1 MPSPADGGH
10 VGDNAANTL
19 AAEQTSVDALIDVV
33 QGLSTARQ
41 LGEIQQIVRDAAR
54 NLTGADGA
62 TIALR
67 DGERCHY
74 VDESAIAPLWK
85 GQRFRLDECISGW
98 VMAHGEA
105 AVIEDVYGD
114 MRVPHDHYRP
124 TFVASL
130 AVVPVRAGDPIGAIG
145 AYWGERHHP
154 SEREVALLR
163 SLADATAAALEN
175 VSVSTPS
182 QTDELTGLNNRR
194 AFFELALDAF
204 HAELAAEGELAA
216 VFVDLDGLRHVNDT
230 YGHHAGSELIREA
243 AAALVAIS
251 EERDILGRLGGDEL
265 ALLRPGGVGSAQE
278 LHQAIAEAVAHA
290 SRADRP
296 FGLAVSVGVSV
307 SRAAEVRT
315 LDGLLTRADLAM
327 TAHKHSGAQRPH
339 VRRADRPD

>member
-1 MPSPADGGH
+1 M
-10 VGDNAANTL
+10 GDNAANTL
-19 AAEQTSVDALIDVV
+19 AAERSSVDVLIDVV
-33 QGLSTARQ
+33 QELSTARQ
-41 LGEIQQIVRDAAR
+41 LGEIQRIVRDAAR
-54 NLTGADGA
+54 DLTGADGA

-67 DGERCHY
+67 DGERCHF

-85 GQRFRLDECISGW
+85 GQRFGLDECVSGW
-98 VMAHGEA
+98 VLEHAEPA
-105 AVIEDVYGD
+105 LIEDVYAD

-130 AVVPVRAGDPIGAIG
+130 AAVPVRTEDPVAAIG

-154 SEREVALLR
+154 SEREVALLK

-175 VSVSTPS
+175 VSVRTPS

-204 HAELAAEGELAA
+204 HSELAADGECAA
-216 VFVDLDGLRHVNDT
+216 VFIDLDGLRHVNDT

-265 ALLRPGGVGSAQE
+265 ALLRPGGTGSAQE
-278 LHQAIAEAVAHA
+278 LHQAIGDAVAHA

-296 FGLAVSVGVSV
+296 FGLKVSVGVAV
-307 SRAAEVRT
+307 APTRDVRT

-327 TAHKHSGAQRPH
+327 TAHKHSGAQRAH
-339 VRRADRPD
+339 VRRADRPH

>member
-1 MPSPADGGH
+1 
-10 VGDNAANTL
+10 VGDNPTNTI
-19 AAEQTSVDALIDVV
+19 AAERVSVDALIDVV
-33 QGLSTARQ
+33 QELSTARQ
-41 LGEIQQIVRDAAR
+41 LGDIQRIVRDAAR
-54 NLTGADGA
+54 ALTGADGA

-85 GQRFRLDECISGW
+85 GQRFPLDECMSGW
-98 VMAHGEA
+98 VIGHGEP
-105 AVIEDVYGD
+105 AVVEDVYAD
-114 MRVPHDHYRP
+114 ERVSQEHYRA

-130 AVVPVRAGDPIGAIG
+130 AVVPVRSGDPVGAIG
-145 AYWGERHHP
+145 AYWGERHLP
-154 SEREVALLR
+154 SEREVALLK

-175 VSVSTPS
+175 VSVRTPS

-204 HAELAAEGELAA
+204 HSELAADGECAA

-251 EERDILGRLGGDEL
+251 EPRDILGRLGGDEL
-265 ALLRPGGVGSAQE
+265 ALLRPGGTASAQE
-278 LHQAIAEAVAHA
+278 LHQAIAESVAHA

-296 FGLAVSVGVSV
+296 FGLAVSVGVAV
-307 SRAAEVRT
+307 APTRDVRT

-327 TAHKHSGAQRPH
+327 TAHKHGGAQRAH
-339 VRRADRPD
+339 VRRQDRD